1 MVTVFVLILA
11 LVSLGFTALAWR
23 REARLVWRFQAP
35 EVIKPVQPPRF
46 EQIFDYSA
54 ETGQAHSPSILLDEG
69 DVVLA
74 WFEGSEEAQADVDI
88 WAARLS
94 PGPER
99 WHASAPGLMVT
110 RGELSDV
117 FAPEQLVVTLGNT
130 VEDEATPH
138 SLFATAVSVGG
149 WAMASIARVRMGP
162 GGPEA
167 AEKLNLSPFLNR
179 SFLVKSPMIAMAD
192 GSHALPAYFE
202 MGATYGSFIRFDARG
217 RVCDARR
224 ISGQQNKPI
233 QPMVV
238 PLSETTALAFLR
250 DFDPSG
256 HLLVSGTEDGGQS
269 WSVAQPTGIA
279 NPSAPVAALGLGEG
293 RILMAMNDQ
302 AGAAD
307 SLRLALS
314 EDEGVSWRV
323 LKELEKDGGDARYP
337 MLRRFGEDGFVLSYS
352 HGTKRGIRA
361 CYFNM
366 AWVESQ

>member
-1 MVTVFVLILA
+1 MESLLILLLA
-11 LVSLGFTALAWR
+11 LVSIGLSVLAWR
-23 REARLVWRFQAP
+23 REARLVWRFEAP
-35 EVIKPVQPPRF
+35 EVIRPVAAPRF
-46 EQIFDYSA
+46 ERIFDYSV
-54 ETGQAHSPSILLDEG
+54 ETGQAHSPSILLDGG

-74 WFEGSEEAQADVDI
+74 WFEGSEEARADVDI
-88 WAARLS
+88 WAVRLT
-94 PGPER
+94 PGSEGWQATP
-99 WHASAPGLMVT
+99 PGLMVT

-138 SLFATAVSVGG
+138 ALFATVVSVGG
-149 WAMASIARVRMGP
+149 WAMAGVARVRMGP
-162 GGPEA
+162 GGAEA

-179 SFLVKSPMIAMAD
+179 SFLVKSPMVAMAD

-202 MGATYGSFIRFDARG
+202 MGATYGSFIRFDAAG

-224 ISGQQNKPI
+224 MSGQRTKPI

-238 PLSETTALAFLR
+238 PLNETDALAFLR
-250 DFDPSG
+250 NFEPG
-256 HLLVSGTEDGGQS
+256 GRLLVSGTEDGGQN
-269 WSVAQPTGIA
+269 WSVAQSIDIA
-279 NPSAPVAALGLGEG
+279 NPSAPVAALCLGEE

-302 AGAAD
+302 PSAAD

-314 EDEGVSWRV
+314 EDGGLSWRA

-337 MLRRFGEDGFVLSYS
+337 MLRRVGEDGFVLSYS

-361 CYFNM
+361 YYFNM